1 MSTVA
6 PMLEAF
12 FTDRLINQRQASAH
26 TVAAYRD
33 MFRLLLAFV
42 HERSGRAP
50 SALDFGDLD
59 AALIGAFLDHLENER
74 HNSTRTR
81 NARLAAVHSFFRF
94 AALSHPEHA
103 SLIQRVLAIPT
114 KRGGR
119 TDVSF
124 LDREEIAALL
134 AAPNQAR
141 WIGRRDYALLVTA
154 IQTGLRVSELAGL
167 RREDVT
173 LERGAHV
180 RFLGKGRKA
189 RCTPLGADTV
199 VVMRRWMDEQGSG
212 PRDPL
217 FPTSRGRPLSRDAI
231 ALVVTRHTK
240 AALQRCPSL
249 KHQTVSPHVL
259 RHTTAMTL
267 LQSGNDVAI
276 IAMWLG
282 HESIETSQVY
292 IHADLSVKERASTQR
307 ANTSHAGSLRC
318 NRPARCLS
326 RSPLIMPIFISWS
339 PPIFRSLTQSS
350 A

>member
-6 PMLEAF
+6 PTLEAF

-33 MFRLLLAFV
+33 TFRLLLAFV
-42 HERSGRAP
+42 HERSGTAP

-114 KRGGR
+114 KRGSR

-124 LDREEIAALL
+124 LDRAEIAALL
-134 AAPNQAR
+134 AAPDRTR

-167 RREDVT
+167 CREDVA
-173 LERGAHV
+173 LEKGAHV
-180 RFLGKGRKA
+180 RCLGKGRKA
-189 RCTPLGADTV
+189 RCTPLNADTV
-199 VVMRRWMDEQGSG
+199 VVMRRWMDEQGG
-212 PRDPL
+212 EPRDPL

-231 ALVVTRHTK
+231 ALVVARHTK
-240 AALQRCPSL
+240 TALRRCPSL
-249 KHQTVSPHVL
+249 KHKTVSPHVL

-282 HESIETSQVY
+282 HESIETSQIY
-292 IHADLSVKERASTQR
+292 IHADLSIKERA
-307 ANTSHAGSLRC
+307 L
-318 NRPARCLS
+318 ARNA
-326 RSPLIMPIFISWS
+326 PLQTTPVRYVATDRLVAF
-339 PPIFRSLTQSS
+339 LE
-350 A
+350 AL

>member
-6 PMLEAF
+6 PTLEAF

-33 MFRLLLAFV
+33 TFRLLLTFV
-42 HERSGRAP
+42 HERSGTAP

-59 AALIGAFLDHLENER
+59 AALIGAFLDYLENER
-74 HNSTRTR
+74 HNGVRTR

-114 KRGGR
+114 KRGSR

-124 LDREEIAALL
+124 LDRAEIAALL

-154 IQTGLRVSELAGL
+154 IQTGLRVSELTGL
-167 RREDVT
+167 CREDVA
-173 LERGAHV
+173 LEKGAHV
-180 RFLGKGRKA
+180 RCLGKGRKA
-189 RCTPLGADTV
+189 RCTPLNADTV
-199 VVMRRWMDEQGSG
+199 VVMRRWMDEQGGG

-231 ALVVTRHTK
+231 ALVVARHTK
-240 AALQRCPSL
+240 TALRTCPSL
-249 KHQTVSPHVL
+249 KHKTVSPHVL

-282 HESIETSQVY
+282 HESIETSQIY
-292 IHADLSVKERASTQR
+292 IHADLSIKERALAR
-307 ANTSHAGSLRC
+307 NT
-318 NRPARCLS
+318 
-326 RSPLIMPIFISWS
+326 PLQATPVRYVATDRLVAF
-339 PPIFRSLTQSS
+339 LE
-350 A
+350 AL